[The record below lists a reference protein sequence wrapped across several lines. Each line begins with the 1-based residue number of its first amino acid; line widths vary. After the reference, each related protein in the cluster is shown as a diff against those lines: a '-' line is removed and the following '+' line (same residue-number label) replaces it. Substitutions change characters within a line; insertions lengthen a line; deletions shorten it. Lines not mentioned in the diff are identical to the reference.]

1 MGAHT
6 QPFRLL
12 NRSNRGAPS
21 YPSPTRTAIATLTAP
36 ESCVIPT
43 RSDIFNLVANKGTSV
58 HRMPPANIPHQSR
71 SLGSGAWTLWVL
83 CTCVA
88 IAVLVAGPLDAS
100 AKRKKR
106 RAPRPEP
113 QLKILEVKVIPNPFT
128 VSEGP
133 AEFSALVQ
141 LPKELNGATLLEVS
155 SLVSSPSKT
164 SIRFLSVR
172 QPVEPQPSSEKPPAR
187 PRVSVVLS
195 WDGLDHNKTAAEA
208 GTYHYELRAKLLVNG
223 DKGPRTQMVSW
234 PKRGTIEVK

>member
-1 MGAHT
+1 M
-6 QPFRLL
+6 
-12 NRSNRGAPS
+12 S
-21 YPSPTRTAIATLTAP
+21 
-36 ESCVIPT
+36 
-43 RSDIFNLVANKGTSV
+43 
-58 HRMPPANIPHQSR
+58 PANIRHHSPSPGSR
-71 SLGSGAWTLWVL
+71 TWILRAFWI
-83 CTCVA
+83 CVA
-88 IAVLVAGPLDAS
+88 IAVLAAGPLDAS

-113 QLKILEVKVIPNPFT
+113 ELKILEVKVSPNPYT
-128 VSEGP
+128 VSDGP

-141 LPKELNGATLLEVS
+141 LPKELNGASLLEVS

-172 QPVEPQPSSEKPPAR
+172 QPVESQPSSEEPPAR

-195 WDGLDHNKTAAEA
+195 WDGMDHNKTAAEA
-208 GTYHYELRAKLLVNG
+208 GVYHYELRAKLLAAG